1 MAGSAALAQKSG
13 YCYIY
18 IANESDDLVYFDNF
32 TLSHEKSALLE
43 ETHYYPFGL
52 TMAGISSKAAGKI
65 ENRYKFNEGTELN
78 TDLDVSLYETEWRLY
93 DPQIGR
99 FHQIDKFGEFNSIV
113 SGYVFASNNPISIND
128 PDGLTDNV
136 KSDTL
141 RVVGTTKS
149 GEDAYSNG
157 NELDNVVITQNTRD
171 RANSGNISF
180 YDNASLLRYR
190 YNNGLPLVQEN
201 DRESYIQGL
210 ENGSIVRQVE
220 RQQSAEQFE
229 SQFYGIMLTAVTL
242 PADAIMVTGFVAKGG
257 QFTKVFFAVNRSY
270 GMRLAV
276 KVAIKSVRTG
286 SFTQS
291 NLKLGAA
298 MHKVYESNLLTRGL
312 ANKVEYTIKGFG
324 RADGINL
331 SKRVIYELK
340 PNNVESILQGLQQL
354 DRYRAGMYYNTER
367 VFKTVLDLY

>member
-1 MAGSAALAQKSG
+1 
-13 YCYIY
+13 
-18 IANESDDLVYFDNF
+18 
-32 TLSHEKSALLE
+32 
-43 ETHYYPFGL
+43 
-52 TMAGISSKAAGKI
+52 MAGISSKAAGKL

-99 FHQIDKFGEFNSIV
+99 FHQIDKLGEFNSIV

-136 KSDTL
+136 KTDTL
-141 RVVGTTKS
+141 RVVGTTKT

-190 YNNGLPLVQEN
+190 YNNGLPLVQEH
-201 DRESYIQGL
+201 DRESYIRGL

-257 QFTKVFFAVNRSY
+257 QFTKVFFAVNKSY

-276 KVAIKSVRTG
+276 KMAIKSVRTG
-286 SFTQS
+286 SFTKS
-291 NLKLGAA
+291 NLQLGTA
-298 MHKVYESNLLTRGL
+298 MHNIYESNLIRRGL
-312 ANKVEYTIKGFG
+312 AEFPEFGIKGFG
-324 RADGINL
+324 RADAINL